1 MTSKKFSNLVAKTLN
16 ITHGPEVSVEG
27 VLRAE
32 LTKNAFILDEK
43 DGAFAINNLPEWQ
56 EVALVRAGFTATLKV
71 APKRW
76 SSESEKVATYW
87 TAPAN

>member
-1 MTSKKFSNLVAKTLN
+1 MTSKKFSNLVAKTLK
-16 ITHGPEVSVEG
+16 ISHGPEVSVEG
-27 VLRAE
+27 VMRASIM
-32 LTKNAFILDEK
+32 KHAYILDQQ

-56 EVALVRAGFTATLKV
+56 AVALVRAGFTATVKV